1 MHDFDVLDS
10 VKVCSNSGIK
20 CFIPSKVV
28 DVSLVLVND
37 RLFLGDNSL
46 MFGNWVS
53 RALLRSSSR

>member
-10 VKVCSNSGIK
+10 VKVCSNSGIE

-37 RLFLGDNSL
+37 RLFLGDNGL

>member
-10 VKVCSNSGIK
+10 VKVCSNSSIK
-20 CFIPSKVV
+20 RFIPSKVV